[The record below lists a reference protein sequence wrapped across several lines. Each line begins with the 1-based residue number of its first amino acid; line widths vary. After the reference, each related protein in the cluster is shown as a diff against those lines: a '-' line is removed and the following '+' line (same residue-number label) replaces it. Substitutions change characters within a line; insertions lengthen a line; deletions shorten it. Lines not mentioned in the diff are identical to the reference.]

1 MNAFNRDKYEWY
13 KEVICKKVAL
23 AYTMLLVSSE
33 VHMQTQHDTVLR
45 QDKDQFAYWLELI
58 CRHFPRATG
67 VRDTVAPFSGHL
79 ERSVLG
85 SVEVSDI
92 RCSSLK
98 YERDRQDQLKDDCE
112 DFLVS
117 MLVEGHARIEQCGRV
132 TTQAPGDFVL
142 YDAARPFVYE
152 FPTNY
157 QMMLVKIPR
166 KTMLCRLPNAE
177 RLTAVKFSSTSP
189 LGGLAS
195 MMVRSAVGLALPG
208 QSNCSAK
215 VGASLIDI
223 LTASFET
230 ELQDTNELVDRQAAI
245 LKRAKDYIRAHM
257 DDSELDVEMIARA
270 VHVSSRTLSRAF
282 AAEGSTVIRWLWK
295 ERLEASHIALS
306 EGRIS
311 QVADVALGCGFASGS
326 HFSRMFK
333 ATYGVLPHTLLRAP
347 NTNGV
352 EKFAIN

>member
-1 MNAFNRDKYEWY
+1 
-13 KEVICKKVAL
+13 
-23 AYTMLLVSSE
+23 
-33 VHMQTQHDTVLR
+33 MQTPYDSVLL
-45 QDKDQFAYWLELI
+45 QDKDQCAYWLELI

-67 VRDTVAPFSGHL
+67 VRDNAAPFSGRL

-85 SVEVSDI
+85 AIEVSDI

-98 YERDRQDQLKDDCE
+98 YERGRQDQLKDDCE

-117 MLVEGHARIEQCGRV
+117 MLVEGRARIEQCGRV
-132 TTQAPGDFVL
+132 ATQEPGDFVL

-166 KTMLCRLPNAE
+166 KTLLCRLPNAE

-195 MMVRSAVGLALPG
+195 MMVRSAVGLNLPG
-208 QSNCSAK
+208 QSSCSAK
-215 VGASLIDI
+215 VGSSLIDI

-230 ELQDTNELVDRQAAI
+230 ELQDDNELVDRQAAI

-257 DDSELDVEMIARA
+257 DDSDLDVEVIARA

-282 AAEGSTVIRWLWK
+282 AAEGISVIRWLWK
-295 ERLEASHIALS
+295 ERLSASHTALS
-306 EGRIS
+306 EGRAS
-311 QVADVALGCGFASGS
+311 QVADVALGCGFVSGS

-333 ATYGVLPHTLLRAP
+333 ATYGVLPHTLLRVP
-347 NTNGV
+347 NTTGAPDYAMN
-352 EKFAIN
+352 